1 MLEEGRAFEL
11 SLLGGGFTPEEMG
24 RIAGMQNKVVSQEKA
39 AEALTDCIR
48 VILEEKEKLDAGKAG
63 EMPDGEWEAQL
74 QRLREKKQR
83 GI

>member
-1 MLEEGRAFEL
+1 
-11 SLLGGGFTPEEMG
+11 
-24 RIAGMQNKVVSQEKA
+24 MQNKVVSQEKA

-48 VILEEKEKLDAGKAG
+48 VILEEREKLDAGKVG

-83 GI
+83 GK